1 MIPFIQTIVL
11 LILLTPVLHAQT
23 PSIQNSSSLRIGS
36 AKSVGL
42 SPERLAR
49 IDAMAESA
57 VNDGDVP
64 GIVALVA
71 RKGKIVFHKAFG

>member
-1 MIPFIQTIVL
+1 MKSSIQTIVL
-11 LILLTPVLHAQT
+11 LILLSPVLCAQT
-23 PSIQNSSSLRIGS
+23 PSIQNLSSLRNGS

-71 RKGKIVFHKAFG
+71 